1 MRKRILVR
9 GPALSRSGYGEHTR
23 FLLRALRSRE
33 DVFDVFLHNV
43 NWGKTGWLWEQN
55 EEREWF
61 DHIILKTIEYTQHG
75 GQFDISMQV
84 TIPNEWERL
93 APVNIGVTA
102 GIETTKVSPQWVE
115 KSTLMDRIIT
125 ISEHSK
131 QTYEN
136 TSYQAQNNQTGEVI
150 NDFRCTTP
158 IDVVHYPVKDYEPAE
173 LDLDFETDFNFLAV
187 AQLSPRKNMPNTI
200 KWFVEE
206 FIDKEVG
213 LILKLSHTN
222 NSISDRLHTTNLLKQ
237 LANEYPDRKCK
248 IYLLHGSMTDE
259 EMTALYQHPKVKALV
274 TLAHGE
280 GFGLPIFE
288 AAYNELPVIAPDWS
302 GHLDFLYVPV
312 KDKKT
317 GKEKLKAHFAKVK
330 YTLQP
335 IQKEAVWD
343 GVLQADSMWCYA
355 EQGSYKMRLREVH
368 KDYNRFKSQ
377 AKKLNGWIRENF
389 TAEEKYKN
397 TVDCVIETLGI
408 SEEDLK
414 EIYDVNNWLSLLEE
428 EVVEHD

>member
-1 MRKRILVR
+1 MKKRILVR

-33 DVFDVFLHNV
+33 DIFDVFLHNL
-43 NWGKTGWLWEQN
+43 NWGKTGWIWEQN

-61 DHIILKTIEYTQHG
+61 DQVIMKTIEYSQQG
-75 GQFDISMQV
+75 GQYDVSMQV
-84 TIPNEWERL
+84 TIPNEWEKL
-93 APVNIGVTA
+93 APINIGVTA

-115 KSTLMDRIIT
+115 KSTLVDRIIT

-136 TSYQAQNNQTGEVI
+136 TSYQAQNNQTGEI
-150 NDFRCTTP
+150 IKDFRCTTP

-200 KWFVEE
+200 KWFIEE
-206 FIDKEVG
+206 FIDKKVG
-213 LILKLSHTN
+213 LVLKLSHTN

-259 EMTALYQHPKVKALV
+259 EMTTLYQHPKVKALV
-274 TLAHGE
+274 SLAHGE

-288 AAYNELPVIAPDWS
+288 AAYNELPVVAPDWS
-302 GHLDFLYVPV
+302 GHVDFLYLPV

-330 YTLQP
+330 YNLQP

-389 TAEEKYKN
+389 TAEKQYAKMCN
-397 TVDCVIETLGI
+397 SLID
-408 SEEDLK
+408 
-414 EIYDVNNWLSLLEE
+414 NHLSLTSDEE
-428 EVVEHD
+428 INDMFQELFGE